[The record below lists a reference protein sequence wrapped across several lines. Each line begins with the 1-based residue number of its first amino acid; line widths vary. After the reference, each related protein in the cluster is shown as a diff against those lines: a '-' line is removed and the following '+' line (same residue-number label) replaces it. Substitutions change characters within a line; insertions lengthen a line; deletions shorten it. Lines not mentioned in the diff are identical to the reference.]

1 LYKEIRIENTL
12 TDEHS
17 AKVQLKPSAEVKVTV
32 EAEPEATTA
41 GDEKGPNASAAYP
54 SKSIRTVSSG
64 PPFLCFPQNNAKNY
78 ASL

>member
-41 GDEKGPNASAAYP
+41 HDEKGPKVSAA
-54 SKSIRTVSSG
+54 
-64 PPFLCFPQNNAKNY
+64 
-78 ASL
+78 